1 MSSVLLI
8 MLNPSNDNSVESLC
22 HCYLACL
29 SLFRHILFPELKRD
43 HFYATSNC
51 LEIGMDLLCGFT
63 ETNKYYR

>member
-8 MLNPSNDNSVESLC
+8 MLNPSNDNSVESVC

-51 LEIGMDLLCGFT
+51 LEIVVLLKQINIIG
-63 ETNKYYR
+63 E